1 MRKMFNNG
9 KLSPLKREWVLNFN
23 KLESLLPKDALYQVW
38 IQLEI
43 KEVNSVKSLL
53 TDGQT
58 DRRTP
63 DKM

>member
-1 MRKMFNNG
+1 MFSNS
-9 KLSPLKREWVLNFN
+9 KLSPFKREWVLNFN

-38 IQLEI
+38 IKLKI
-43 KEVNSVKSLL
+43 KEVNSEKSLL